1 MKKARDCSDDS
12 EKLFYIALIRQ
23 KNYQEKVEFKVMQH
37 RDWIFFPKLLATEDR
52 EKGPPI
58 SENIWIF
65 S

>member
-1 MKKARDCSDDS
+1 M
-12 EKLFYIALIRQ
+12 
-23 KNYQEKVEFKVMQH
+23 EFKVMQH

-58 SENIWIF
+58 SENIWIL